1 MVDQDLSAEAA
12 AAGPVYQE
20 TVTVA
25 SPLKTPDITPA
36 QIVGIIPLLAEFA
49 HSFGIFTLSAAQ
61 QDSLSKLVTAGI
73 ALFGADA
80 IIRLG
85 RSLRKL

>member
-1 MVDQDLSAEAA
+1 MAD
-12 AAGPVYQE
+12 
-20 TVTVA
+20 
-25 SPLKTPDITPA
+25 LKTPDITPA

-49 HSFGIFTLSAAQ
+49 HSFGIFNLTQPQ

-85 RSLRKL
+85 RSLRNKL